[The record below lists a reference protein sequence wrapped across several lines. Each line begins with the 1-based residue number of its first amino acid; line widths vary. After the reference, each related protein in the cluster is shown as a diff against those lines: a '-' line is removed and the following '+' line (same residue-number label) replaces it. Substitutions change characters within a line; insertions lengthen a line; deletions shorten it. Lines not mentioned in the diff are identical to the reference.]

1 MIKPKKKRNKIN
13 LFEDNCIPDIQ
24 QDFKLLYKN
33 PSGVAIRK
41 STKPCRHQGDYDKNF
56 IQNTFCEERD
66 GEFLKKNLDI
76 GDSTPK
82 NIKQQLIA
90 LIKENWCCFHPEGV
104 KVPIRDYEV
113 IIDTGA
119 SKPFACKNQRY
130 GMHESVVMQKAIDS
144 LLFNN
149 QIRVS
154 TKGRWLSRG
163 TLAAKPHQEHIM
175 SIDDFI
181 WRFCVN
187 YMMVNMKTRVIAYPI
202 PRCDDA
208 VKMETGNAKFCIL
221 LDACTGYHQLKMEN
235 QSALKTAF
243 AGPFGRKYFYKVLP
257 YGLVNGPTT
266 YVIFIYDMREHWN
279 ALAKEY
285 NVNIGQ
291 DNNTRIILDDTY
303 MFIMIHRDGLSY
315 LKAILEIS
323 KRYNITW
330 KLKKCSFF
338 PDRVEFVGHDRRPI
352 GNSPAKSKTP
362 LLKNWPK
369 PTIVRDILRFIGF
382 TLFYHKYMPFYE
394 FCIVNLRKMTS
405 LPLEDKPA
413 DDNFPDS
420 AKKEMEDIKTSIL
433 SDPILKRT
441 SSTKRIYI
449 RTDFSSLGFGFV
461 ALQPGDNKESIE
473 AVEREI
479 SGGQCEF
486 ELKKKGPRLFPCA
499 FGSKKIAGYQR
510 HVHVR
515 SFVMYHHLL
524 ITFFN

>member
-1 MIKPKKKRNKIN
+1 
-13 LFEDNCIPDIQ
+13 
-24 QDFKLLYKN
+24 
-33 PSGVAIRK
+33 
-41 STKPCRHQGDYDKNF
+41 
-56 IQNTFCEERD
+56 
-66 GEFLKKNLDI
+66 
-76 GDSTPK
+76 
-82 NIKQQLIA
+82 
-90 LIKENWCCFHPEGV
+90 
-104 KVPIRDYEV
+104 
-113 IIDTGA
+113 
-119 SKPFACKNQRY
+119 
-130 GMHESVVMQKAIDS
+130 MQKAIDG
-144 LLFNN
+144 LLFND
-149 QIRVS
+149 QIGVT

-175 SIDDFI
+175 SINDFI

-202 PRCDDA
+202 PRCNNA